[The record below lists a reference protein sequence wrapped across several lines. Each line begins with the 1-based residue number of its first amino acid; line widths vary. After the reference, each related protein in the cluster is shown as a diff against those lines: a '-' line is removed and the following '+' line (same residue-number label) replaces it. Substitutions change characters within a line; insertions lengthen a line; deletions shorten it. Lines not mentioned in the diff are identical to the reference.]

1 MKVKQLSI
9 FMENRAGR
17 LAEVVR
23 LLGEAKINIRA
34 LSLADT
40 SDFGILRLIVNDVD
54 KAVKVLRDSGH
65 TVSLTDVVAVE
76 VPDSPGGL
84 ASVLEPLRASGVNVE
99 YMYAFVEKA
108 TDKAVVIFRF
118 ESAEAALKVL
128 SKAGISVLPAETVSK
143 L

>member
-17 LAEVVR
+17 MAEIAR
-23 LLGEAKINIRA
+23 QLGEARINIRA

-54 KAVKVLRDSGH
+54 KAMKILKDSGH
-65 TVSLTDVVAVE
+65 TVSLTEVVAVE

-84 ASVLEPLRASGVNVE
+84 ASVLEPLRDAGVNVE

-118 ESAEAALKVL
+118 EDVDAAVKVL
-128 SKAGISVLPAETVSK
+128 AKVKISVLPSEMVYK

>member
-1 MKVKQLSI
+1 MKVRQISV

-17 LAEVVR
+17 LAEIAR

-40 SDFGILRLIVNDVD
+40 SDFGILRLIVNDVQ
-54 KAVKVLRDSGH
+54 KALKVLKDSGH
-65 TVSLTDVVAVE
+65 TVSLTDVIAVE
-76 VPDSPGGL
+76 VPDHPGGL
-84 ASVLEPLRASGVNVE
+84 ASVLEPLRDAGVNVE

-118 ESAEAALKVL
+118 EDADAAVKVL
-128 SKAGISVLPAETVSK
+128 EKARISVLKADTVYS

>member
-17 LAEVVR
+17 MAEIAR
-23 LLGEAKINIRA
+23 QLGEARINIRA

-54 KAVKVLRDSGH
+54 KAMKILKDSGH
-65 TVSLTDVVAVE
+65 TVSLTEVVAVE

-84 ASVLEPLRASGVNVE
+84 ASVLEPLRAGGVNVE

-118 ESAEAALKVL
+118 EDIDAAVKVL
-128 SKAGISVLPAETVSK
+128 AKAKISVLPAETVYA

>member
-1 MKVKQLSI
+1 MKVRQLSI
-9 FMENRAGR
+9 FLENRAGR

-23 LLGEAKINIRA
+23 LLGEAGVNIRA

-40 SDFGILRLIVNDVD
+40 SDFGILRLIVNRTD
-54 KAVKVLRDSGH
+54 AALKVLRDSGH
-65 TVSLTDVVAVE
+65 TVSITDVVAVE

-118 ESAEAALKVL
+118 EDADAALSVL
-128 SKAGISVLPAETVSK
+128 AKSGISVLAADK
-143 L
+143 LYQL

>member
-1 MKVKQLSI
+1 MKVKQLSV

-23 LLGEAKINIRA
+23 LLGEAGVNIRA

-40 SDFGILRLIVNDVD
+40 SDFGILRLIVNNVD
-54 KAVKVLRDSGH
+54 KAVKALRDSGH

-76 VPDSPGGL
+76 VPDRPGGL
-84 ASVLEPLRASGVNVE
+84 ASVLDPLSASGVNVE

-118 ESAEAALKVL
+118 EDAEAALKAL
-128 SKAGISVLPAETVSK
+128 AKAGISVLPAETVYT

>member
-17 LAEVVR
+17 MAEIAR
-23 LLGEAKINIRA
+23 QLGEARINIRA

-54 KAVKVLRDSGH
+54 KAMKILKDSGH
-65 TVSLTDVVAVE
+65 TVSLTEVVAVE

-84 ASVLEPLRASGVNVE
+84 ASVLEPLRAGGVNVE

-118 ESAEAALKVL
+118 EDIDAAVKVL
-128 SKAGISVLPAETVSK
+128 AKAKISVLPAETVYK

>member
-17 LAEVVR
+17 MAEIAR
-23 LLGEAKINIRA
+23 QLGEARINIRA

-54 KAVKVLRDSGH
+54 KAMKILKDSGH
-65 TVSLTDVVAVE
+65 TVSLTEVVAVE

-84 ASVLEPLRASGVNVE
+84 ASVLEPLRDAGVNVE

-118 ESAEAALKVL
+118 EDADEAVKVL
-128 SKAGISVLPAETVSK
+128 AKVKISVLPAEMVYK